1 MLRRVQSQKILGS
14 VRFSSTGNTFT
25 SNRTL
30 NMLDLGAS
38 VTGEEPNIPKRPKII
53 DTPKVHLE
61 MLSPEEMCDLIIKL
75 DFRDLFITSLA
86 RDSPFSGDCNYKPIS
101 KKLNSTP
108 DTLKLLFTDIVS
120 KYQDVFNS
128 QIVKLQPQKGRVEFP
143 IINQKTINL
152 FDEKVTE
159 FKKISK
165 LTQPLTL
172 ENFRELGNYLQ
183 VLTPKD
189 ALGLNK
195 HQLSNDTISIEN
207 FFIYLLKNINKYTTE
222 EHQAIIELMTNHI
235 ASILIEGLRRILEI
249 ILQELH
255 QNEERDVV
263 ISGYA
268 TFINENILD
277 RIPHLMGQL
286 HPSQQENLVK
296 IFIKSG
302 DIMRARRTLKRI
314 IYKGKTLPSTKTI
327 EDYLMT
333 YETYKNEQNR
343 EKDSQLLDREKTIKY
358 NLFLKPVFFSTQLT
372 PKLVSWILTTIDSS
386 FELDHLVRRLIEQ
399 NDQELM
405 NEVGPLILKK
415 CIEIVEPESNVSS
428 CVKITQ
434 LFISLQKNGLELKTD
449 DKKPLV
455 KFFTDRGLVDNAEYI
470 KRL

>member
-1 MLRRVQSQKILGS
+1 
-14 VRFSSTGNTFT
+14 
-25 SNRTL
+25 
-30 NMLDLGAS
+30 
-38 VTGEEPNIPKRPKII
+38 
-53 DTPKVHLE
+53 
-61 MLSPEEMCDLIIKL
+61 
-75 DFRDLFITSLA
+75 
-86 RDSPFSGDCNYKPIS
+86 
-101 KKLNSTP
+101 
-108 DTLKLLFTDIVS
+108 
-120 KYQDVFNS
+120 
-128 QIVKLQPQKGRVEFP
+128 
-143 IINQKTINL
+143 
-152 FDEKVTE
+152 
-159 FKKISK
+159 
-165 LTQPLTL
+165 
-172 ENFRELGNYLQ
+172 
-183 VLTPKD
+183 
-189 ALGLNK
+189 
-195 HQLSNDTISIEN
+195 
-207 FFIYLLKNINKYTTE
+207 
-222 EHQAIIELMTNHI
+222 MTNHI